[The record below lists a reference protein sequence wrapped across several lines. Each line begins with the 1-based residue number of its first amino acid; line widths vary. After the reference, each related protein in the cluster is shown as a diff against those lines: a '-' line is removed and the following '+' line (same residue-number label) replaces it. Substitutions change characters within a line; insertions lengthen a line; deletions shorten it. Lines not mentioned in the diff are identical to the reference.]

1 MSLFLCNF
9 ASLSAAFSLC
19 SLLILRFANDNYM
32 KNKKSPW
39 SWVPT
44 LYFAEGLPNVLVTG
58 LAAVMYMQMGLT
70 DAELGLY
77 TGWLAL
83 PWVVKPLWSPFID
96 LLKTKRWW
104 VLTMQLLIG
113 ASLAGIAFTLPTA
126 MWFQC
131 SMFFFFVMAFASAT
145 HDISADGF
153 YMIELDEHTQTMFV
167 GIRNTFYRLAVI
179 FGNGILVSLAG
190 VLQVMF
196 RKRIAFTWSLI
207 FYGMA
212 GIFIALWL
220 YHGLR
225 MPRPDADVQKDDSVR
240 EVAAGLKDM
249 FLSFLTKFPAKQ
261 TFAVLMFLLFYR
273 FPEALL
279 NTMTKTFLMRA
290 NSSGGLGLSPQEYGL
305 ANGTVGLVG
314 LTLGGILGGILVSR
328 DGMKKWL
335 WPMVCAIT
343 LPDMVY
349 IFLSYTLNSNII
361 LVSTCLFIEQFG
373 YGLGFTALTLYML
386 YYSQGEYKTSHYAI
400 CTGISYLGLMLP
412 GMVSGYIQVAVG
424 YQMFFIIVMASCI
437 VTFLVTAC
445 LKFDP
450 NFGLKRKE

>member
-1 MSLFLCNF
+1 M
-9 ASLSAAFSLC
+9 A
-19 SLLILRFANDNYM
+19 
-32 KNKKSPW
+32 NKKTSPW
-39 SWVPT
+39 AWIPT

-58 LAAVMYMQMGLT
+58 LAAVMYMQMGLS

-104 VLTMQLLIG
+104 VLAMQLLIG

-126 MWFQC
+126 FWFQ
-131 SMFFFFVMAFASAT
+131 STMFFFFVMAFASAT

-179 FGNGILVSLAG
+179 FGNGILISLAG

-196 RKRIAFTWSLI
+196 RNRIAFTWSLI
-207 FYGMA
+207 FYGVA
-212 GIFIALWL
+212 GLFIAMWL
-220 YHGLR
+220 YHGLK
-225 MPRPDADVQKDDSVR
+225 MPRPADDVQNDSSIS
-240 EVAAGLKDM
+240 EVTAGLKRM
-249 FLSFLTKFPAKQ
+249 FVTFITKFPVKQ
-261 TFAVLMFLLFYR
+261 TVAVLAFLLFYR

-290 NSSGGLGLSPQEYGL
+290 NSAGGLGLSPQEYGL

-328 DGMKKWL
+328 DGMKRWL

-343 LPDMVY
+343 LPDIVY
-349 IFLSYTLNSNII
+349 IFLSYTLNSNIV

-412 GMVSGYIQVAVG
+412 GMVSGYIKDAVG
-424 YQMFFIIVMASCI
+424 YRMFFIIVMLSCI
-437 VTFLVTAC
+437 VTFLVTAF
-445 LKFDP
+445 LKIDP
-450 NFGLKRKE
+450 KFGLKK